1 MSARMRKWKT
11 KEGKVEEAWQVDFV
25 FQHADGRKQ
34 RVVKFSP
41 VQTRRG
47 AEQYERDLRTSLLN
61 GTFGKE
67 EKTEELDDR
76 VVTLGDFTE
85 RFLTYSDNN
94 NKNSSVD
101 SKRQILR
108 DHILPFFGAMALSS
122 IGSAEIENFKKLM
135 RKKNSAAHKQQ
146 DSASARA
153 IRKRLNREPKP
164 LSLKT
169 INNVL
174 AVLQK
179 LLALAE
185 EQGVIP
191 RATKVK
197 LFKGLPK
204 PPFDFLSFEEAEHLL
219 AVAEPEWR
227 AALFVAIKAGL
238 RQGELIGLQW
248 SDLDLPRRTLHVRR
262 SIWRGVEG
270 LPKSG
275 RERAVELPLSVVEAL
290 KAHRHLRGKFVF
302 CQEDG
307 QLLTKGKMSAPLGRA
322 LRAAGI
328 TRTAGVIGWHDLRH
342 TYGSHLAMKGVPLKV
357 IQELMGHA
365 TIEMTMRYAHL
376 SPDTRME
383 AVNVLDAL
391 LAPACDI
398 RATRTERIANQS

>member
-1 MSARMRKWKT
+1 MSVRLRKWTT
-11 KEGKVEEAWQVDFV
+11 KEGKSEEAWQVDFV
-25 FQHADGRKQ
+25 YQHADGQKQ

-47 AEQYERDLRTSLLN
+47 AEAYERDLRNALLN

-67 EKTEELDDR
+67 KPGEDSPLTFEQ
-76 VVTLGDFTE
+76 FTP
-85 RFLTYSDNN
+85 RFLTYSENN
-94 NKNSSVD
+94 NKHSSVD

-108 DHILPFFGAMALSS
+108 DHILPFFGKMALER
-122 IGSAEIENFKKLM
+122 IGSAETEDFKALM
-135 RKKNSAAHKQQ
+135 RKKKSAAHKLKE
-146 DSASARA
+146 SSSKRA
-153 IRKRLNREPKP
+153 IQKRLNRAPKP

-174 AVLQK
+174 AVLQT

-185 EQGVIP
+185 EQGAI
-191 RATKVK
+191 RQATRVK
-197 LFKGLPK
+197 LFRKLPK

-227 AALFVAIKAGL
+227 AVLFVAIKAGL

-248 SDLDLPRRTLHVRR
+248 NDLDLPRSMLHVRR

-270 LPKSG
+270 LPKGG
-275 RERAVELPLSVVEAL
+275 RERSVELPASVVDAL
-290 KAHRHLRGKFVF
+290 KAHRHLRGRFVF

-307 QLLTKGKMSAPLGRA
+307 QPLTKGKMSAPLLRA

-328 TRTAGVIGWHDLRH
+328 TRAVGQIGWHDLRH
-342 TYGSHLAMKGVPLKV
+342 TYGSHLAMRGVPLKV

-376 SPDTRME
+376 SPDARRD
-383 AVNVLDAL
+383 AVNVLDRPIAL
-391 LAPACDI
+391 ACDI
-398 RATRTERIANQS
+398 RATQAVALDNHL